1 MFILMLFIS
10 GYVTRKS
17 TEDGWN
23 MSMLNSNRQLGKERE
38 SLIGNKGI
46 GVVIFSLIL
55 EVGTSC
61 YKRLNMWYLF

>member
-1 MFILMLFIS
+1 
-10 GYVTRKS
+10 
-17 TEDGWN
+17 